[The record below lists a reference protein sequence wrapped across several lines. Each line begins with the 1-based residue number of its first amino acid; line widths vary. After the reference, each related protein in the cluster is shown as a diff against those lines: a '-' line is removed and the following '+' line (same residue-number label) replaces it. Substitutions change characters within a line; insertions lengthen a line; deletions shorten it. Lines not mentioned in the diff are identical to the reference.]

1 MIFHLQARSPSR
13 ILARN
18 FKLQIDILVSTDLI
32 LSSSINAQSR
42 RTSQRVPINTVTPD
56 SDGDESK
63 AAVVALEFWTSLK
76 LSDLG

>member
-1 MIFHLQARSPSR
+1 
-13 ILARN
+13 
-18 FKLQIDILVSTDLI
+18 
-32 LSSSINAQSR
+32 
-42 RTSQRVPINTVTPD
+42 VPINTVTPD